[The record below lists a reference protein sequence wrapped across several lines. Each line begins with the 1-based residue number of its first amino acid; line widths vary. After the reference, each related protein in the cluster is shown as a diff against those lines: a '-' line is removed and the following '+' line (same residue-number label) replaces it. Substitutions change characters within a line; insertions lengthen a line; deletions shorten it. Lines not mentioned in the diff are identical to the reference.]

1 MTTAGTSR
9 RVEGVPTYEYRCKAC
24 NRELE
29 VQQRM
34 NDPDLVRCDA
44 CGADALERLISWTS
58 VRNNNWQGALY
69 ADNPKE
75 AFKGISAVD
84 RSRSKR
90 FGAATTPGDAPAADA
105 PAAAADPAPAP
116 APDEDA
122 PDLDAD
128 KPSK

>member
-1 MTTAGTSR
+1 
-9 RVEGVPTYEYRCKAC
+9 
-24 NRELE
+24 
-29 VQQRM
+29 M

-58 VRNNNWQGALY
+58 VRNTNWQGALY

-90 FGAATTPGDAPAADA
+90 FGAATEAAPPEPAATPAKDA
-105 PAAAADPAPAP
+105 ETV
-116 APDEDA
+116 ED
-122 PDLDAD
+122 DDAD
-128 KPSK
+128 DKPAE

>member
-1 MTTAGTSR
+1 LTAGGGSR

-24 NRELE
+24 QREFE
-29 VQQRM
+29 VQHRM
-34 NDPDLVRCDA
+34 NDPDLVHCDA

-58 VRNNNWQGALY
+58 VRNENWQRALY

-90 FGAATTPGDAPAADA
+90 FGAADAAT
-105 PAAAADPAPAP
+105 PAPAP
-116 APDEDA
+116 AATPANDA
-122 PDLDAD
+122 NTDDDDDDVPAADD
-128 KPSK
+128 KPSES

>member
-1 MTTAGTSR
+1 LGGLTAAGRSR
-9 RVEGVPTYEYRCKAC
+9 NVEGVPTYEYRCKAC
-24 NRELE
+24 QREFE
-29 VQQRM
+29 VQQSM
-34 NDPDLVRCDA
+34 KDPDLVHCDK

-90 FGAATTPGDAPAADA
+90 FGAAIETAPEPATDAEAPAAT
-105 PAAAADPAPAP
+105 PA
-116 APDEDA
+116 
-122 PDLDAD
+122 LDAETVED
-128 KPSK
+128 DDAE

>member
-1 MTTAGTSR
+1 
-9 RVEGVPTYEYRCKAC
+9 
-24 NRELE
+24 
-29 VQQRM
+29 M
-34 NDPDLVRCDA
+34 NDPDLVHCDA

-90 FGAATTPGDAPAADA
+90 FGAATEAVTDAAPAPAASPAADA
-105 PAAAADPAPAP
+105 ETV
-116 APDEDA
+116 DEDE
-122 PDLDAD
+122 PDAATD
-128 KPSK
+128 KPSE

>member
-1 MTTAGTSR
+1 LSTHEFSC

-24 NRELE
+24 ERELE

-34 NDPDLVRCDA
+34 DDPDLVHCDA

-58 VRNNNWQGALY
+58 VRNQNWQRALR

-75 AFKGISAVD
+75 AFKGIAAVD
-84 RSRSKR
+84 RSRSQR
-90 FGAATTPGDAPAADA
+90 FGAATNAT
-105 PAAAADPAPAP
+105 PAPAP
-116 APDEDA
+116 AAASAKDADTVEDDDA
-122 PDLDAD
+122 PD